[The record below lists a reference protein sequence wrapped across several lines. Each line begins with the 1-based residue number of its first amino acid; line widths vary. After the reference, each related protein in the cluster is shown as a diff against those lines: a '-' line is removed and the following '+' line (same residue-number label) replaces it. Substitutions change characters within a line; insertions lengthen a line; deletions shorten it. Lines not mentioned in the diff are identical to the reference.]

1 MRNYVIPRG
10 VEEPLMFLSI
20 FWTIKKEIARDVFP
34 RWRDSTRQSL
44 ASMQFREL
52 GPDLAFSLRQFLWN
66 IYLHDDIEI
75 AAFSGN
81 ARQALFAQ
89 SKSLTA
95 LRSRRNF
102 KANISSERRHL
113 QLRPQRRLPGSDLH
127 FVNEIAAFDREIR
140 VFREAHPQKKVATL
154 SAAGA

>member
-20 FWTIKKEIARDVFP
+20 FWTIKKEIAREVFP
-34 RWRDSTRQSL
+34 RWRDSTLQSL

-52 GPDLAFSLRQFLWN
+52 APDLAFSLRQFLRN
-66 IYLHDDIEI
+66 IYLHDDIGT
-75 AAFSGN
+75 AAFSEN

-95 LRSRRNF
+95 LRSGRNF
-102 KANISSERRHL
+102 QANIPFERRHF
-113 QLRPQRRLPGSDLH
+113 QFRPKRRLPGSDLH
-127 FVNEIAAFDREIR
+127 FVNEIAA
-140 VFREAHPQKKVATL
+140 L
-154 SAAGA
+154 Y